1 MTRNDEVAM
10 FRRLDALR
18 QKHRKLDDEI
28 SHISKT
34 NPNDQF
40 SLYRLKK
47 EKLGLRDEISGL
59 ESTLYPDIIA

>member
-34 NPNDQF
+34 NPNDQV